1 MKTLDLEKLVKLAW
15 KFVVTK
21 KYSFLGGA
29 LAVVLV
35 VAIIL
40 VVANWRARRKD
51 LRASGFADKE
61 TGALWALR
69 FYKDIYLLRFNRET
83 SVSSIRAKFPWL
95 KDKFGQPFVIAV
107 ERNWPRWFFIQSIF
121 HIVAE
126 RFPAKAFPQKMSN
139 DNPWMLLIGQDGLKR
154 QVSIDIS
161 NISLLYLCGEAGSGK
176 TQCAN
181 LVLKQFDQK
190 FVISTKP
197 FDFPELPVV
206 DSSDSKNLDSIEEVL
221 NEVAR
226 ELEIRKSKLGEGI
239 KHVKE
244 LGLSKLVVCFDE
256 ANILLNVGYW
266 DREHK
271 EQILRIISK
280 TRALIRQ
287 GRAYGIIV
295 MICTQKGRSDE
306 LQLGSVKDGILLVGR
321 VDTKAISTE
330 LIDSEEACD
339 PTLKPGVF
347 FLRDS
352 FGIRKIQV
360 YWDLRG

>member
-1 MKTLDLEKLVKLAW
+1 MNKLDLEKLVMLAW
-15 KFVVTK
+15 KFVAIN
-21 KYSFLGGA
+21 KYAFLGVA
-29 LAVVLV
+29 LAVALV
-35 VAIIL
+35 GTIIL
-40 VVANWRARRKD
+40 TVAGWRARRKD
-51 LRASGFADKE
+51 LRASGFADKD
-61 TGALWALR
+61 THGLWAFR
-69 FYKDIYLLRFNRET
+69 FYNDIYLFRFNREI
-83 SVSSIRAKFPWL
+83 SASNVRNKFPWL
-95 KDKFGQPFVIAV
+95 KDKFGYSFVIAV
-107 ERNWPRWFFIQSIF
+107 ERNWPRWLFFQSF
-121 HIVAE
+121 FQIVAE
-126 RFPAKAFPQKMSN
+126 RFPQKAFPKRIGKV
-139 DNPWMLLIGQDGLKR
+139 NPWTLLIGQDGLKR
-154 QVSIDIS
+154 QVLIDIS

-181 LVLKQFDQK
+181 LILKQFDQK

-197 FDFPELPVV
+197 FDFPGYPVV
-206 DSSDSKNLDSIEEVL
+206 DSSDPKNLNAIEELL
-221 NEVAR
+221 NDVAR
-226 ELEIRKSKLGEGI
+226 ELEHRKTKLGEGI

-244 LGLSKLVVCFDE
+244 LGLTKLVVCIDE

-280 TRALIRQ
+280 SRALIRQ

-339 PTLKPGVF
+339 STLKPGVF
-347 FLRDS
+347 FIRDS
-352 FGIRKIQV
+352 HGIRKVQV
-360 YWDLRG
+360 YWDLKR